1 MTRNIPKTRTTNG
14 HMIEILFW
22 VSEKEQFFPFIK
34 KSLHAFTSNR
44 YNEILCLI

>member
-1 MTRNIPKTRTTNG
+1 MTRNMPKTRTKNG

-34 KSLHAFTSNR
+34 KVNTRLLVIVIMKYYA
-44 YNEILCLI
+44 

>member
-1 MTRNIPKTRTTNG
+1 MTRNMPKTRTTNG

-34 KSLHAFTSNR
+34 KKLTR
-44 YNEILCLI
+44 VYQ